1 MITFKQVNNYL
12 LAEVTGEIVLAN
24 STAIKNELKEQI
36 GPNDR
41 QVILDLSKV
50 TFIDSAGVGVLIS
63 LLKSL
68 NGGVLVAIVTDP
80 VVLRVLEI
88 TRIDRLI
95 PLVPSLAEAEAAL
108 G

>member
-1 MITFKQVNNYL
+1 MVTFKRANNCL
-12 LAEVTGEIVLAN
+12 LAEVSGEIVLAN
-24 STAIKNELKEQI
+24 STTIKNELKEQI

-41 QVILDLSKV
+41 KVILDLSKV
-50 TFIDSAGVGVLIS
+50 NFIDSAGVGVLIS

-68 NGGVLVAIVTDP
+68 NGGVLVVVVTDP
-80 VVLRVLEI
+80 GVLRVLEI

-95 PLVPSLAEAEAAL
+95 PLVSSLAEAEAAL